1 MPTSRIS
8 ASSYTLQQDRRPV
21 MTDRLI
27 RKIIEGQE
35 IVTSTADT
43 TVSDAA
49 GLMREKHIGAVIVVE
64 NGRLAGIFTERD
76 ALFRVVAEG
85 RDVKTTRLADVMTR
99 NPQTVKPDQPFS
111 VALQMMY
118 GGKFRH
124 VPVVE
129 DGRPVGI
136 ISARDALGP
145 ELEAFVFELL
155 RQEQVENI
163 LA

>member
-1 MPTSRIS
+1 
-8 ASSYTLQQDRRPV
+8 

-35 IVTSTADT
+35 VITCTADM

-49 GLMREKHIGAVIVVE
+49 GLMRDKHIGAVIVVD
-64 NGRLAGIFTERD
+64 NGRVAGIFTERD

-85 RDVKTTRLADVMTR
+85 RDVRTTRLAQVMTR

-111 VALQMMY
+111 AALQMMY

-155 RQEQVENI
+155 RQEQVDSV